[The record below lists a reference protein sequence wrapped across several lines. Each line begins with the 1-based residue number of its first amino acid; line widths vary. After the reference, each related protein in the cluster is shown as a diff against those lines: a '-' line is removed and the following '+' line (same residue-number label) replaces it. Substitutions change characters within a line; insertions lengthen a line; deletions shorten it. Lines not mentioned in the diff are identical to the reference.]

1 MAMSEKQKRIRRWFR
16 DNGWSTAATPTNVG
30 AWLEAPVFKGANYVS
45 GAYSYGTPPKSDGR
59 YYWHTEFLALFEIDR
74 FGRDSLEINVY
85 KNQVFTGG
93 PDFEAKNKPW
103 SNNPETSISL
113 RRKELQKLL
122 ELMDACAQENDGGK
136 R

>member
-16 DNGWSTAATPTNVG
+16 DHGWSTAATPTNVG

-59 YYWHTEFLALFEIDR
+59 YYWHKEYIALFEIDR
-74 FGRDSLEINVY
+74 FGRDSIEINVY
-85 KNQVFTGG
+85 KNEVFTGG
-93 PDFEAKNKPW
+93 PDFESKNKPW
-103 SNNPETSISL
+103 PNYPETSISL

-122 ELMDACAQENDGGK
+122 ELMNACGEENK
-136 R
+136 